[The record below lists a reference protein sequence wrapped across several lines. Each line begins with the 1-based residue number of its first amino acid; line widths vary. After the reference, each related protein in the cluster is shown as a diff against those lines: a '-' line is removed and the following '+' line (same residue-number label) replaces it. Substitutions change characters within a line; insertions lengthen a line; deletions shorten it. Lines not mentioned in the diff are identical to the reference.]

1 MERPIVYYEEKIK
14 ELEKQLDRFTDKNDK
29 LEKKVYFA
37 VKTLRNIIIE
47 SEDVDWDDTNIVRLE
62 TIEEIA
68 TKALKEIEG

>member
-1 MERPIVYYEEKIK
+1 MESPIVYYEEKIK
-14 ELEKQLDRFTDKNDK
+14 ELEKQLDRFTDKNAK

-47 SEDVDWDDTNIVRLE
+47 SEDVDWDTTNIVRLE

-68 TKALKEIEG
+68 AKALKEIEG